1 MRRADFNFRCAVSS
15 LLMASASIAQA
26 SGVDAGVSAGPG
38 AASGLLQMIMSL
50 LIVLAIIAAIAW
62 SIKRLGGL
70 RGHSN
75 ATVQIIGA
83 GSVGPRERVVLV
95 EVAGQWLVL
104 GVAQGNVNLLATMAP
119 QERPPQT
126 ADRAAAGLP
135 PPFADWL
142 QRALAARKER

>member
-1 MRRADFNFRCAVSS
+1 MKNSAHSTFCCAIGG
-15 LLMASASIAQA
+15 LLLAASTAHAS
-26 SGVDAGVSAGPG
+26 DAGAGAG

-62 SIKRLGGL
+62 GIKRMGGM
-70 RGHSN
+70 RGNSN
-75 ATVQIIGA
+75 AAVQIIGA

-95 EVAGQWLVL
+95 EVAGKWLVL
-104 GVAQGNVNLLATMAP
+104 GVAQGSVNLLATLAP

-126 ADRAAAGLP
+126 TEFATAGLTP
-135 PPFADWL
+135 KFADWL

>member
-1 MRRADFNFRCAVSS
+1 MKRRVSFPFCCIAAS
-15 LLMASASIAQA
+15 LLLAASTAQA
-26 SGVDAGVSAGPG
+26 SDAGSG

-62 SIKRLGGL
+62 GIKRMGGMSGM
-70 RGHSN
+70 RGNSN
-75 ATVQIIGA
+75 TAVQIIGA

-104 GVAQGNVNLLATMAP
+104 GVAQGNVNLLATLPP
-119 QERPPQT
+119 QERPQINTPLN
-126 ADRAAAGLP
+126 AAGLTP
-135 PPFADWL
+135 KFAEWL

>member
-1 MRRADFNFRCAVSS
+1 MKHRIHAPVCFATAS
-15 LLMASASIAQA
+15 LLLSASAAQA
-26 SGVDAGVSAGPG
+26 NDTGAG

-62 SIKRLGGL
+62 GIKRMGGVGGM
-70 RGHSN
+70 RGNSN
-75 ATVQIIGA
+75 TAVQIIGA

-104 GVAQGNVNLLATMAP
+104 GVAQGNVNLLATLPP
-119 QERPPQT
+119 QERPQINMPLN
-126 ADRAAAGLP
+126 AAGLTP
-135 PPFADWL
+135 KFAEWL